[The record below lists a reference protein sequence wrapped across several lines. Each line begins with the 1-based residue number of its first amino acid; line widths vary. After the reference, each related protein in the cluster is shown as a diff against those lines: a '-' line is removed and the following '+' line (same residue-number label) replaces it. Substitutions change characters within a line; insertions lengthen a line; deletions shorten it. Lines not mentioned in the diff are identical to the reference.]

1 MKNSDWYYDNIYLQ
15 PEEPSK
21 DEIWLVNRTEE
32 LEEEIRQQINVNYYW
47 FDDCIDW
54 DKVSEHCYK
63 IAEKEL
69 EESKAEAQ
77 ISEWENQNEY

>member
-63 IAEKEL
+63 IAEEEL
-69 EESKAEAQ
+69 EECKAEAQ